1 MKRVYIHPDNKN
13 DSKNLS
19 FQSSKVVLPIPIHH
33 MSLYNKRGVSAQ
45 KEEVHEAIKGLDQG
59 LFPHAFCKVY
69 PDFIS
74 GDNAYIN
81 VMHADGA
88 GTKSILA
95 YLYWKE
101 TGDVSVWR
109 GIAQDA
115 VVMNLDD
122 LLCIG
127 VYDNIIFNST
137 IDRNKNL
144 IPGEVLKELID
155 GTSSLFSIL
164 SDMGVKVH
172 YLGGETADVGD
183 VVRTVAVNGTMT
195 ARWPKNK
202 LITNEKIKPGAV
214 ILGLSSSGKA
224 VYENEY
230 NSGIGSNG
238 LTSAR
243 HDMFST
249 YYANKYPESHDPSLS
264 SDVVY
269 IGKHQLTDKIDIE
282 GYDVNAG
289 KLVLSPTRT
298 FAPIIKEILHDHF
311 DAVLGLIH
319 CSGGGQTKCLKYLPG
334 PMKVIKDN
342 LFDAPIV
349 FNLIKEASG
358 ADDREMLQVFN
369 MGCRMEIYTDENN
382 AHAMIAVAEK
392 YGVEARVIGR
402 VVESEKKSLEIHYG
416 VDKHIFE

>member
-1 MKRVYIHPDNKN
+1 M
-13 DSKNLS
+13 S

-74 GDNAYIN
+74 GDNNYIN

-101 TGDVSVWR
+101 TGDISVWR

-144 IPGEVLKELID
+144 IPGEVLKEIID

-164 SDMGVKVH
+164 SNMGVRVH

-214 ILGLSSSGKA
+214 IVGLSSSGKA

-249 YYANKYPESHDPSLS
+249 YYASKYPESHDPSLS
-264 SDVVY
+264 SEVVY

-298 FAPIIKEILHDHF
+298 FAPIIKEILLDHF
-311 DAVLGLIH
+311 EAVLGLIH

-342 LFDAPIV
+342 LFDTPVV
-349 FNLIKEASG
+349 FSLIKEASG

-382 AHAMIAVAEK
+382 ANAMIAIAEK
-392 YGVEARVIGR
+392 YGVEARVIGK

-416 VDKHIFE
+416 ADKHIFE